1 LARTVAAR
9 RADLVVRLLVDAP
22 AVKSG
27 SPRRPTR
34 ALAILRHYVE
44 HPGTADTL
52 EGLAGWRLLE
62 DFVQQRVMDTERA
75 LQWLVRQRY
84 LEKIGGTAITPDLYR
99 LNPGKRLEAE
109 RLIRARRSTPRRSR
123 R

>member
-1 LARTVAAR
+1 
-9 RADLVVRLLVDAP
+9 VVVE
-22 AVKSG
+22 SG
-27 SPRRPTR
+27 SPRRPPR

-75 LQWLVRQRY
+75 LQWLVRHGY
-84 LEKIGGTAITPDLYR
+84 LEKIAGTAIVQDLYR
-99 LNPGKRLEAE
+99 LNPRKQRAAE
-109 RLIRARRSTPRRSR
+109 RLLRPRLATPRRSR